1 MHLNM
6 CIPHLFNKH
15 SLALIIYDNTLEETS
30 KHSAV
35 DSMKV
40 RKPLLQETTSWS
52 PAWKPLLGQ
61 GLKLHLVEKLQGAR
75 NRANEDTE
83 IVFV

>member
-15 SLALIIYDNTLEETS
+15 NLALIIYDNTLEETS

-35 DSMKV
+35 DYKSKEALAAGDYFMV
-40 RKPLLQETTSWS
+40 SCLETSAGTGTQTSS
-52 PAWKPLLGQ
+52 SG
-61 GLKLHLVEKLQGAR
+61 
-75 NRANEDTE
+75 E
-83 IVFV
+83 ITRCNK

>member
-1 MHLNM
+1 M

-35 DSMKV
+35 DSTKSTEGDYFMV
-40 RKPLLQETTSWS
+40 SCLETTAGTGTQTS
-52 PAWKPLLGQ
+52 PSRGITRCK
-61 GLKLHLVEKLQGAR
+61 K
-75 NRANEDTE
+75 
-83 IVFV
+83 

>member
-6 CIPHLFNKH
+6 CIPHLFNEH
-15 SLALIIYDNTLEETS
+15 SLALIIYDNTLEETN
-30 KHSAV
+30 KHSVV
-35 DSMKV
+35 DSTKV

-52 PAWKPLLGQ
+52 PAWNPLLGH
-61 GLKLHLVEKLQGAR
+61 GLKPQPAEELQGAR

-83 IVFV
+83 IVFD

>member
-35 DSMKV
+35 DSTESAGDYFMV
-40 RKPLLQETTSWS
+40 SCLGTSAGTGTQTS
-52 PAWKPLLGQ
+52 PSRGITRCK
-61 GLKLHLVEKLQGAR
+61 K
-75 NRANEDTE
+75 
-83 IVFV
+83 

>member
-1 MHLNM
+1 
-6 CIPHLFNKH
+6 
-15 SLALIIYDNTLEETS
+15 
-30 KHSAV
+30 
-35 DSMKV
+35 MKV

>member
-35 DSMKV
+35 DSIKV

-52 PAWKPLLGQ
+52 PAWEPLLGQ
-61 GLKLHLVEKLQGAR
+61 GLKPHLAEELQGAR
-75 NRANEDTE
+75 NRANENTE
-83 IVFV
+83 IVFD